1 MSFVQV
7 CQLCFHC
14 SCTALLSGLCF
25 FLSQSHPMSLSS
37 MKLIILSVLKRLVF
51 CSALSG
57 RLFLI
62 HSVALLL
69 YGVFKVNLFKY
80 FSSCYQAWRL
90 VFWACSTGS
99 WHWQEMSNIADCHEH
114 VKDWRQENGTKRK
127 TESQERMVT
136 NLWVDSS
143 WVWLHEIKELV
154 VPYCPH
160 IQLPWKQQPQNT
172 RVNRTSL
179 HCKPDYLKKR
189 THNSKSELWNCVFC
203 KLMLTQ

>member
-25 FLSQSHPMSLSS
+25 FLSQSHPISLSS

-114 VKDWRQENGTKRK
+114 VKDWSRRTGQRGKR
-127 TESQERMVT
+127 
-136 NLWVDSS
+136 NLRRGWSPICG
-143 WVWLHEIKELV
+143 WILV
-154 VPYCPH
+154 GC
-160 IQLPWKQQPQNT
+160 
-172 RVNRTSL
+172 
-179 HCKPDYLKKR
+179 DYMK
-189 THNSKSELWNCVFC
+189 SKSSSFLIV
-203 KLMLTQ
+203 LTYSFHGSRDHRTPESIERVYTVNLIT